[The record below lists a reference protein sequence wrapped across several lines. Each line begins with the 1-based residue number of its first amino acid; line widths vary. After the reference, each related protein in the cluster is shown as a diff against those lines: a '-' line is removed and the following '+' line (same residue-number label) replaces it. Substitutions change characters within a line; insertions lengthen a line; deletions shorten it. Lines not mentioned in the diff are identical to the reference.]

1 MGQDLTEPHSCC
13 CNCGVGEAQLVPG
26 HHCCLQ
32 LLGSEVLYVC
42 WHVHVSNS
50 CTADR
55 GSRQEGGCERQADS
69 QQGEGCG
76 VWCSLFQPNA
86 V

>member
-1 MGQDLTEPHSCC
+1 
-13 CNCGVGEAQLVPG
+13 
-26 HHCCLQ
+26 
-32 LLGSEVLYVC
+32 VC